1 MRSLAPAA
9 FARPCAVALAV
20 LLFAA
25 AALAQTA
32 PTPVNSGA
40 AARPA
45 PAFHHVDADQSGHV
59 SLDEVLAYARQQ
71 RETKPFALKDV
82 DRDGD
87 GIITQ
92 DELNKAGIKG
102 LEGYGDIRAR
112 ELDITG
118 DGYVSHQDLDD
129 YFASKHRA
137 AYARADADKDGA
149 LKPSEFTLLTF

>member
-9 FARPCAVALAV
+9 FAHPGALALAV
-20 LLFAA
+20 LLCAA
-25 AALAQTA
+25 TALAQTA
-32 PTPVNSGA
+32 IKPASPGA

-45 PAFHHVDADQSGHV
+45 PVFHHVDADQSGHV
-59 SLDEVLAYARQQ
+59 SLEEVLAYARQQ

-82 DRDGD
+82 DLDGD

-92 DELNKAGIKG
+92 DELAKAGIKG
-102 LEGYGDIRAR
+102 LEGQGDIRVR

-129 YFASKHRA
+129 YFAARHRA

-149 LKPSEFTLLTF
+149 LKPSEFTLLRF